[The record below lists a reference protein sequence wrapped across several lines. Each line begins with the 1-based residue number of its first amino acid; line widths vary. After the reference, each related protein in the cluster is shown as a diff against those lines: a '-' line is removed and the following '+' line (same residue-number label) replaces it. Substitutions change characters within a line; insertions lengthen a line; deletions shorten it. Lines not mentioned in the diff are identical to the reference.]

1 MKLVLVAAVA
11 ADGGIGRRNGLLFTD
26 VADQRH
32 FRAVTLGKPVV
43 MGRKTWLSLPE
54 RFRPL
59 PGRRNIVLSR
69 DATFEAPGAE
79 TARSLD
85 EALERLAGEAEVCVM
100 GGGDL
105 YAQAMPRADEL
116 RLTEIARTWPE
127 ADVYF
132 PAVDRT
138 VFEEV
143 QRTEA
148 QAGDGTLMA
157 FVTYRRRAAAAPAA
171 AASGAAAG

>member
-1 MKLVLVAAVA
+1 MKITLVAAVA
-11 ADGGIGRRNGLLFTD
+11 ADRGIGRSNGLLFTD

-69 DATFEAPGAE
+69 DAGFEAPGGE

-85 EALERLAGEAEVCVM
+85 EALQRLADEPEVCVV
-100 GGGDL
+100 GGAEV
-105 YAQAMPRADEL
+105 YAQALPRADEM
-116 RLTEIARTWPE
+116 RLTEISRTWPE
-127 ADVYF
+127 ADAHF
-132 PAVDRT
+132 PKFDT
-138 VFEEV
+138 TQFDEV
-143 QRTEA
+143 QRTEVHA
-148 QAGDGTLMA
+148 VDGTPMA
-157 FVTYRRRAAAAPAA
+157 FVTYRRR
-171 AASGAAAG
+171 

>member
-1 MKLVLVAAVA
+1 MKLTVVAAVA
-11 ADGGIGRRNGLLFTD
+11 ADGGIGRSNGLLFID

-59 PGRRNIVLSR
+59 PGRRNVVLSR

-85 EALERLAGEAEVCVM
+85 EALERLASEPEACII
-100 GGGDL
+100 GGADL
-105 YAQAMPRADEL
+105 YAQALPRADEL
-116 RLTEIARTWPE
+116 RLTEIARQWPE
-127 ADVYF
+127 ADAFF
-132 PAVDRT
+132 PAVDRG
-138 VFEEV
+138 VFDEV
-143 QRTEA
+143 QRTEV
-148 QAGDGTLMA
+148 QAVDGTAMA
-157 FVTYRRRAAAAPAA
+157 FVTYRRR
-171 AASGAAAG
+171 